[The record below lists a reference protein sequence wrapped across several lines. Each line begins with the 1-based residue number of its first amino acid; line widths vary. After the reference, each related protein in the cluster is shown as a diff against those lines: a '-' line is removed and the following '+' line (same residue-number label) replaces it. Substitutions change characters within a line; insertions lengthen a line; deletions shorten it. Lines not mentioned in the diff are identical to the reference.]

1 MARKFFDVFPW
12 AWPWGMQDRARHYV
26 DETKA
31 SAAGPLISA
40 GYVGQPVWTPRN
52 YTAFAKEAYVEN
64 AVAHRCVK
72 LIATAAASAPW
83 LLTGPRG
90 REFDERHPYLK
101 LLRRPGPMVGGA
113 DLFEA
118 FYSYLLIDGNGYLE
132 AVGPNDSAPPQ
143 ELWAPRAD
151 RMKVI
156 PSRFGTPM
164 GYEYEANGLTKKWDV
179 DPFTGKGPILHVRQ
193 FHPLNDWYGLGSSE
207 PAAFGVDRHNAASA
221 HNKALLDNGARPSG
235 ALVFEPIK
243 KADGSM
249 VTAPPEAITE
259 AEKTLKKSHGG
270 ARKAGKP
277 MVFGGLVNWLEM
289 GITPKDMDFNE
300 GKLDAARDICL
311 SYGVPH
317 ILIVPGAQT
326 YNNVREAKVELWE
339 DTVLPLLDKTVDALD
354 AWLSPQFGDG
364 LKLGVDLDAIS
375 ALEPRRE
382 SKRKTVLDQYDKN
395 LLTSTEAREAL
406 QYGPRDAQAVGKVD
420 AATLKALIAAAK
432 SPAGVEPL
440 YRYMLS
446 VGLLP
451 PDKTLE
457 TFSADWDAS
466 DIKPEDLTD
475 NPAPKDPAAT
485 QEDNN
490 AAA

>member
-1 MARKFFDVFPW
+1 MAGLFSKL
-12 AWPWGMQDRARHYV
+12 WPRRL
-26 DETKA
+26 EEKA

-52 YTAFAKEAYVEN
+52 YASFAKEAYVEN
-64 AVAHRCVK
+64 AVAFRCVK

-83 LLTGPRG
+83 LLSGPRG

-118 FYSYLLIDGNGYLE
+118 FYSYLLIAGNGYLE
-132 AVGPNDSAPPQ
+132 AVGPNDSAPPM

-243 KADGSM
+243 KPDGS
-249 VTAPPEAITE
+249 VQTAPADAIIE
-259 AEKTLKKSHGG
+259 AEKQLKKNHAG

-277 MVFGGLVNWLEM
+277 LVFGGLVNWLEM

-457 TFSADWDAS
+457 AFSADWDAS

-485 QEDNN
+485 QEDDN

>member
-1 MARKFFDVFPW
+1 MAGLFSKL
-12 AWPWGMQDRARHYV
+12 WPNRLEQ
-26 DETKA
+26 KA
-31 SAAGPLISA
+31 SAAGPIISA

-52 YTAFAKEAYVEN
+52 YASFAKEAYVEN
-64 AVAHRCVK
+64 AVAFRCVK

-118 FYSYLLIDGNGYLE
+118 FYSYLLIAGNGYLE
-132 AVGPNDSAPPQ
+132 AVGPNDSAPPS

-156 PSRFGTPM
+156 PSRFGTPA
-164 GYEYEANGLTKKWDV
+164 GYEYEANGLTKKWDA

-243 KADGSM
+243 RSDGT
-249 VTAPPEAITE
+249 VQTAPADAIAE
-259 AEKTLKKSHGG
+259 AEKTLKKNHSG

-354 AWLSPQFGDG
+354 NWLSPQFGDG

-382 SKRKTVLDQYDKN
+382 SKRKTVLEQYDKN
-395 LLTSTEAREAL
+395 LLTATEAREAL

-440 YRYMLS
+440 YRYQMS

-457 TFSADWDAS
+457 AFSADWDAS

-485 QEDNN
+485 QEDDN